1 MLNDLVESDKH
12 LTETGFNICKLPFQ
26 KMYFTYLVLSSDLFY
41 LPDKSLYVTNCV
53 ESGQAFIT
61 VVQVKAK

>member
-1 MLNDLVESDKH
+1 MLNDLIESDKH

-26 KMYFTYLVLSSDLFY
+26 KLYFTYLVLSSDLFY
-41 LPDKSLYVTNCV
+41 LPKSLYVTDCV
-53 ESGQAFIT
+53 KSGQAFIT